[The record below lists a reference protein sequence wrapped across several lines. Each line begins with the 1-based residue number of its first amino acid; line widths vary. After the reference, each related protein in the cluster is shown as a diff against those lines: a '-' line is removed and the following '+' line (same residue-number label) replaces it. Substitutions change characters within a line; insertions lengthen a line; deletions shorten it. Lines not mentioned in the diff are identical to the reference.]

1 MENNSEIFNNN
12 IQYNDN
18 YNQNYEELAC
28 CSNSIITTFIQ
39 ENGAN
44 FLNYINE
51 ACFSNA
57 PLDEEAQ
64 IIINNPKQ
72 KVKTPLCSSKKINKE
87 NETNDLN
94 FDNLINN
101 NNLNNYINNNDNNDN
116 NNNIKKNLNNS
127 LMGERNNLS
136 NEEAPEPIMSNK
148 KVDKYIKD
156 DIENNNIVLPN
167 KNNKKV
173 NIYRNKTNIFNAIK
187 EAFKDFFS
195 EKKEEEEN
203 DDINPGS
210 EMNINLKKR
219 PILKKIIEKDIVT
232 PLQAYENIFP
242 QKNKDGRN
250 ANNILKHA
258 NSELFRRS
266 QLFSDDFLSFNISED
281 NENLTKLVSFIP
293 VFTVKK
299 KIKSKEDNIRCT
311 ICLSEFEI
319 GEKKSTLPCM
329 HSFHCNCIERW
340 IKKKNYC
347 PICKFTISFEN
358 LKESL
363 EKNYK

>member
-1 MENNSEIFNNN
+1 MENNSEILNNN
-12 IQYNDN
+12 ILYNDN
-18 YNQNYEELAC
+18 YIQNYEELAC

-44 FLNYINE
+44 FLHYINDL
-51 ACFSNA
+51 CFSNA
-57 PLDEEAQ
+57 SMDDEAQ
-64 IIINNPKQ
+64 IISDPKL
-72 KVKTPLCSSKKINKE
+72 KLKTPLCSSKKLNKDI
-87 NETNDLN
+87 ETNNPN

-101 NNLNNYINNNDNNDN
+101 SINNYINNIDNN
-116 NNNIKKNLNNS
+116 NNNIKKKLNNS
-127 LMGERNNLS
+127 LMVEVNNLS
-136 NEEAPEPIMSNK
+136 NEEAPEPIVSNK

-156 DIENNNIVLPN
+156 DEENNNIVIPN

-173 NIYRNKTNIFNAIK
+173 NLNRNNSNIFNVIK

-195 EKKEEEEN
+195 EKKEEEE
-203 DDINPGS
+203 DAQINPGS
-210 EMNINLKKR
+210 EMNINLNKR
-219 PILKKIIEKDIVT
+219 PILKKIIEKDIIT
-232 PLQAYENIFP
+232 PLQAYENIIP
-242 QKNKDGRN
+242 QKNKDDIN
-250 ANNILKHA
+250 INNILRHA
-258 NSELFRRS
+258 NSQFFRRP
-266 QLFSDDFLSFNISED
+266 QLFSDDILSFNISED
-281 NENLTKLVSFIP
+281 NNNENLTKLVSFIP

-299 KIKSKEDNIRCT
+299 KIKSNEDYIRCT

-363 EKNYK
+363 ERNYK